1 MRESEVK
8 KLLKENKLSWK
19 EFKDWMRG
27 QTIGVY
33 SDGSPDYYDWDVERF
48 IEGEKEVGFRVEW

>member
-8 KLLKENKLSWK
+8 KLLKENNLSWM

-27 QTIGVY
+27 QTVGIY
-33 SDGSPDYYDWDVERF
+33 PDGSLNYYDWDVGRF
-48 IEGEKEVGFRVEW
+48 IEGEKILKGEKE

>member
-19 EFKDWMRG
+19 EFKNWMRG
-27 QTIGVY
+27 QTTGVY
-33 SDGSPDYYDWDVERF
+33 SDGSTDYYGWDVERF
-48 IEGEKEVGFRVEW
+48 IEGEKRC